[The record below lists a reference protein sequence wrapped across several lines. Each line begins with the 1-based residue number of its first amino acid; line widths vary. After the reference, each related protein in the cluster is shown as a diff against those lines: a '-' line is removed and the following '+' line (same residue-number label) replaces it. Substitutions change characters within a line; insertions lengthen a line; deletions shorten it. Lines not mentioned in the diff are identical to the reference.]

1 MKELI
6 KENENLLYSI
16 INFIIGIICLLYM
29 KISTKGEDPKD
40 VGSFDQSVR
49 FGVYLA
55 GCIGIIGGFYILL
68 KGVLHLI

>member
-16 INFIIGIICLLYM
+16 INFIIGISAFLLM
-29 KISTKGEDPKD
+29 RWLKKGEDPKD

-55 GCIGIIGGFYILL
+55 GWIGIIGGFYILL
-68 KGVLHLI
+68 KGVLNLI